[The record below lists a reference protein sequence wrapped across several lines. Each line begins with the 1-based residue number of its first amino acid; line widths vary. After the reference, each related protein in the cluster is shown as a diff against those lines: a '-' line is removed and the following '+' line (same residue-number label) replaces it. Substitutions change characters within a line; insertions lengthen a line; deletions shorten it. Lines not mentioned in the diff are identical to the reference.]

1 MKFVIETISGRKG
14 IKHFADLN
22 EYVDFM
28 TNNGHKIKT
37 IYESELP
44 YSDKPV
50 KLSKVSK
57 SNGWEQI
64 DNSAFGGIA
73 DKAEKGDCVLPKGK
87 QGVFK
92 NNASF
97 EVSKPSESV
106 KDEADDLPKFE
117 YKDEDESKEE
127 KKEKVTKS
135 ENKKEEKKIN
145 ESLEDESKNNVR
157 YILEIELDNTAYGT
171 YADAKMYI
179 VEPDPYGPNGMNVIP
194 QSDYSMTY
202 IDYYWE
208 NIVYS
213 IKEKATKIF
222 GRKNFETFINGVK
235 EEDFEYPEYDDY
247 DDELDEVMA
256 SAGVKLNEGIVDML
270 KAGYRK
276 LTGTPDEKEIPEL
289 VNEYLVYTFLDVA
302 NRVDFSHY
310 EWIVKK
316 LTKADKNFAKVAEKV
331 RVLVANQ
338 LDGHLRTRIEKLK
351 QKLIQLGIDKEIV
364 EKAYQTFMDEELQPK
379 KDKEKNP
386 QPQEPKH
393 DENQL
398 NLFDHEIRDAL
409 RAAGIQLNEEEDL
422 EFEENVDNPDDGD
435 IDEKSGKEKLFEEE
449 PLEEAPMSDEEFDS
463 LEDGDK
469 INWDVASD
477 RGNFTVKKDGDKL
490 NFIGD
495 DEQGNMFNMDKKAD
509 YVKGYFSKG
518 HKAPLD
524 KDSVKYAEDQVKA
537 WEEAVKMAEYDDFG
551 SSNGSIARAEEQLS
565 AWKRELEKRRE
576 RDGQLTESEEEILD
590 ETKPARFNQHLDKD
604 KSFANISASRSN
616 DEFEKPGMEREKQ
629 LQSEENNRKT
639 EELKKDIKDLGLSYI
654 KTYGAWR
661 DTGATTQEDSFLIP
675 NITKEQAL
683 ELGKKYGQYS
693 VIFKDK
699 GEDTA
704 YMYITLDNE
713 DFGKEDMAFDM
724 SGNAKFN
731 QVKQGK
737 DELEPYSGYTGL
749 KPGGKGYNLSYKVK

>member
-28 TNNGHKIKT
+28 TTNGHKIKSIT
-37 IYESELP
+37 ESELP

-64 DNSAFGGIA
+64 DGSAFGGIA
-73 DKAEKGDCVLPKGK
+73 DKAEKGDCVLPKGN

-97 EVSKPSESV
+97 KVSKSSESV

-127 KKEKVTKS
+127 PKEDKESKEEKKEKVTEARQKYGIDRWCVY
-135 ENKKEEKKIN
+135 KVMGREEK
-145 ESLEDESKNNVR
+145 
-157 YILEIELDNTAYGT
+157 G
-171 YADAKMYI
+171 YI
-179 VEPDPYGPNGMNVIP
+179 VEY
-194 QSDYSMTY
+194 Q
-202 IDYYWE
+202 
-208 NIVYS
+208 
-213 IKEKATKIF
+213 
-222 GRKNFETFINGVK
+222 
-235 EEDFEYPEYDDY
+235 PEYDSY
-247 DDELDEVMA
+247 VVEPEHDEDNFRMVD
-256 SAGVKLNEGIVDML
+256 SDQIVKVLNEGIVDML

-331 RVLVANQ
+331 RILVANQ
-338 LDGHLRTRIEKLK
+338 LDGHLRTRVEKLK

-379 KDKEKNP
+379 KDKEEKQ

-398 NLFDHEIRDAL
+398 NLFDHEIRDTL

-463 LEDGDK
+463 LEDGDDVR
-469 INWDVASD
+469 WDLD
-477 RGNFTVKKDGDKL
+477 DTHGNGKLSKQNNGRYKFTRDEDGGTMPDLKD
-490 NFIGD
+490 
-495 DEQGNMFNMDKKAD
+495 D
-509 YVKGYFSKG
+509 YIKGYFSKG
-518 HKAPLD
+518 HKDPMD
-524 KDSVKYAEDQVKA
+524 KDSLEYAEKQVKA
-537 WEEAVKMAEYDDFG
+537 WEEEKEMAEYDDFAY
-551 SSNGSIARAEEQLS
+551 SNNRMKEIEEQISL
-565 AWKRELEKRRE
+565 WKSEVAKRSEKKS
-576 RDGQLTESEEEILD
+576 DALHESEEEILD
-590 ETKPARFNQHLDKD
+590 ETKPARFNQHLGKD

-616 DEFEKPGMEREKQ
+616 DEFEQPGMEREKQ

-661 DTGATTQEDSFLIP
+661 ETGATTQEDSFLIP

-724 SGNAKFN
+724 SGDAKFN